1 MLDVPRL
8 TAPPRHAP
16 SRSGP
21 ARPGPSRPGP
31 TVPAAGGP
39 GVKRHGFAEIAAGAV
54 VLLAAVLFLA
64 YAVTNSGR
72 SAAGGGLVLTARF
85 DRIDGLAAGADVRI
99 AGVKVGSV
107 TGQRI
112 DPATFLAVLTLNVDQ
127 GLHLPEDS
135 SAEITS
141 EGLLGGKY
149 VALVPGG
156 SDRNLASGGEV
167 KITQSAVSLES
178 LLGRFIF
185 SVTELAGN
193 QAQRAGSGSPA
204 PAPAAAPPAAG
215 AAPAAR
221 PPAAGRP
228 R

>member
-1 MLDVPRL
+1 MKGR
-8 TAPPRHAP
+8 
-16 SRSGP
+16 
-21 ARPGPSRPGP
+21 
-31 TVPAAGGP
+31 
-39 GVKRHGFAEIAAGAV
+39 GFAEVAAGAL
-54 VLLAAVLFLA
+54 VLVAAVLFLA

-72 SAAGGGLVLTARF
+72 SGGGSGLVLTARF

-107 TGQRI
+107 TAQRI
-112 DPATFLAVLTLNVDQ
+112 DPQTFLAVLTMNVDSA
-127 GLHLPEDS
+127 LRLPDDS

-156 SDRNLASGGEV
+156 SNRNLATGGEV

-185 SVTELAGN
+185 SVTELASSRQGEN
-193 QAQRAGSGSPA
+193 GGTAGGSGGT
-204 PAPAAAPPAAG
+204 PPAG
-215 AAPAAR
+215 GSR
-221 PPAAGRP
+221 
-228 R
+228 